1 MVQLNIDKSKLE
13 DYKLA
18 RREIL
23 REIKPQ
29 AKQTADEEE
38 FINSIIH
45 KISKMPGKHL
55 SAIVAGSF
63 GKGTNLA
70 NTKDFDVFVLYPKD
84 MKREEFV
91 EEGLAIGQ
99 AVFKGYFWEKAYSE
113 HPYIRGVIDNYK
125 VEIVPAYKIAPGE
138 DIISSVDRTSL
149 HLLFVLKNMKAT
161 QKDEV
166 RILKQFMKAID
177 CYGADSEVF
186 GFSGYLC
193 ELLILFYGDFITLL
207 THAANF
213 ETPIKF
219 TLVKDQEVNLARFN
233 DPLVVIDPV
242 DQNRNVAAAVSDKQ
256 LSMFIAASRAFLQHP
271 TKEFFNKKPSKQIT
285 YHQMVGLLDNF
296 ALTIVQ
302 FDVKDMLK
310 EVVWSKV
317 RKNSKKIISHLEFSD
332 FNILKNDIFYK
343 EGDNKCYLIIL
354 TETLIL
360 PRYKQ
365 AIGPPVCDMKNSQ
378 NYLDNTKA
386 MLGPYI
392 KDYRWYSIKQREM
405 TDMKT
410 VLLSFLPENSELD
423 TDIFVG
429 QDIRNL
435 YLVKTEVLEF
445 LSDFFIPKERFLI

>member
-1 MVQLNIDKSKLE
+1 MVQLNIDKSRLD
-13 DYKLA
+13 DYKLV
-18 RREIL
+18 RKEIL
-23 REIKPQ
+23 KDIKPTS
-29 AKQTADEEE
+29 KQTSEEEE
-38 FINSIIH
+38 FANSIIN
-45 KISKMPGKHL
+45 KINKIPGKHI

-70 NTKDFDVFVLYPKD
+70 NTKDFDIFILYPKD
-84 MKREEFV
+84 MKRDEFV
-91 EEGLAIGQ
+91 QEGLATAQ

-113 HPYIRGVIDNYK
+113 HPYIRGVINNYK
-125 VEIVPAYKIAPGE
+125 VEVVPAYKINPGE
-138 DIISSVDRTSL
+138 EIISAVDRTSL
-149 HLLFVLKNMKAT
+149 HLLFILKNMKAT

-166 RILKQFMKAID
+166 RLLKQFMKAID

-207 THAANF
+207 THAANW

-219 TLVKDQEVNLARFN
+219 TLVKEQEVNLTKFN

-242 DQNRNVAAAVSDKQ
+242 DENRNVASAVSDKQ
-256 LSMFIAASRAFLQHP
+256 LSTFIAASRSFLQYP
-271 TKEFFNKKPSKQIT
+271 NKDFFNKKPNKQIT

-296 ALTIVQ
+296 ELGIIE

-317 RKNSKKIISHLEFSD
+317 RKNTKKIITHLEFLD

-343 EGDNKCYLIIL
+343 EGDTKCYLVIL
-354 TETLIL
+354 VESLVL
-360 PRYKQ
+360 PIYKQ
-365 AIGPPVCDMKNSQ
+365 VIGPPVCDMKNSQ

-386 MLGPYI
+386 ILGPYI
-392 KDYRWYSIKQREM
+392 KDYRWYSIKQREIR
-405 TDMKT
+405 DIKT
-410 VLLSFLPENSELD
+410 ALLNYLPENCELD
-423 TDIFVG
+423 TNIFVG

-435 YLVKTEVLEF
+435 YLIKTEVLDF
-445 LSDFFIPKERFLI
+445 LSDFFITKENFLV